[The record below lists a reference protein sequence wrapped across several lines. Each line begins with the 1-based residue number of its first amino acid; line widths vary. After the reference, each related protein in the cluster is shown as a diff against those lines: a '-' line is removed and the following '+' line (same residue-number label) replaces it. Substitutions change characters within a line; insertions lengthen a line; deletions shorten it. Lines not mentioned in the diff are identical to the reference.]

1 MHLQLQDEVQT
12 LAGSWSLVWSKM
24 RSWERNGREAPVSTF
39 LQANRVGSAGEDTTD
54 RGKS

>member
-39 LQANRVGSAGEDTTD
+39 LQANRVGSAVEDTTD